1 MRDKVVKQPLHTGA
15 GRTRH
20 AQQRLVPR
28 VVTTI
33 RYGFHFTIFRC
44 CAGVTCFFAVTAYGT
59 NGLESSFSNESS
71 FVPGTPIVQIRAA
84 PAGQFVLTV
93 SGLVG
98 HMYEILATQTFTD
111 WTVIGT
117 VTLGA
122 GGSLDFTDTNA
133 ASFSKRF
140 YR

>member
-1 MRDKVVKQPLHTGA
+1 MATLDQLRAVSSPLVKAVVKSA
-15 GRTRH
+15 G
-20 AQQRLVPR
+20 L
-28 VVTTI
+28 
-33 RYGFHFTIFRC
+33 
-44 CAGVTCFFAVTAYGT
+44 AGGVACFFAVTAYGT

-140 YR
+140 YRTRELP